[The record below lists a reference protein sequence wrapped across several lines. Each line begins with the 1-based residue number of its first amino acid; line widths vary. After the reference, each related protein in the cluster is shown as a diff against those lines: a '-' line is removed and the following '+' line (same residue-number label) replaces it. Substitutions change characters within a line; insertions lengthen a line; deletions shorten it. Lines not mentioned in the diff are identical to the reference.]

1 MMSAKIV
8 ENAPGRFYVNARC
21 IGCTI
26 CPEIA
31 PANFAS
37 NLEEGYEYVCKQPA
51 DRDEESLCREAM
63 AICPVD
69 AIRDNGLKSEIR
81 NVLKAAAANPK
92 KQNAGCSK

>member
-1 MMSAKIV
+1 MMPPKIV
-8 ENAPGRFYVNARC
+8 ENVPGSFYVNTRC

-51 DRDEESLCREAM
+51 DRSEESLCREAM
-63 AICPVD
+63 EICPVD
-69 AIRDNGLKSEIR
+69 AI
-81 NVLKAAAANPK
+81 
-92 KQNAGCSK
+92 QNDG

>member
-1 MMSAKIV
+1 MIPAKIV
-8 ENAPGRFYVNARC
+8 ENVPGSFYVNTRC

-63 AICPVD
+63 EICPVD
-69 AIRDNGLKSEIR
+69 AIMDNGLKSEIR
-81 NVLKAAAANPK
+81 I
-92 KQNAGCSK
+92 